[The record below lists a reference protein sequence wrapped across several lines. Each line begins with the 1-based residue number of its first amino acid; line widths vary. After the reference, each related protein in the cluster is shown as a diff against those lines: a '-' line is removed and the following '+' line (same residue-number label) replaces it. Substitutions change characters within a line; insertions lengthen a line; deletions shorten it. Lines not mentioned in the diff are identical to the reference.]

1 MLLKKLLLLLVLV
14 SAIEESYV
22 CLLVGCWG
30 FMAVILGK
38 VRCYRAEG
46 RELQDWVGL
55 ICSDCSWQRKG
66 K

>member
-46 RELQDWVGL
+46 RELQD
-55 ICSDCSWQRKG
+55 
-66 K
+66 